1 MAQGLRDG
9 QGVGQR
15 VVLLAPAW
23 QPEQRGQL
31 GADHLGRG
39 EPEEA
44 GEAGPD
50 VDESVGVD
58 GAGDAVEGA
67 VLVKGGV
74 IGAVRVDGG
83 NAFAEVDLFKTYV
96 RPVKNPV
103 LSDYFVSLTGIT
115 QADVDRHGVSFPEA
129 LAAFSVFVG
138 DDGAA
143 VVSNGTDHAALDEN
157 CALHGIACPIDAD
170 RFVDIRPRLARLLG
184 LTTPEVISAKLPS
197 LLRLPGR
204 RKEHDALADARA
216 IAQALRHLRQTGRL

>member
-1 MAQGLRDG
+1 MASQADGSEHEFLGGLTTIFD
-9 QGVGQR
+9 
-15 VVLLAPAW
+15 LEFTAW
-23 QPEQRGQL
+23 EGSAARGWS
-31 GADHLGRG
+31 
-39 EPEEA
+39 
-44 GEAGPD
+44 GPD
-50 VDESVGVD
+50 EYREIVQ
-58 GAGDAVEGA
+58 
-67 VLVKGGV
+67 

-83 NAFAEVDLFKTYV
+83 NAFTEVDRFKTYV

-129 LAAFSVFVG
+129 LAAFSEFVG

-143 VVSNGTDHAALDEN
+143 VVSNGTDDAALDEN
-157 CALHGIACPIDAD
+157 CDLHGIACPIDAD

-184 LTTPEVISAKLPS
+184 LATPEVISAKLPS

-204 RKEHDALADARA
+204 RKEHDALADALA

>member
-1 MAQGLRDG
+1 MWGRMASQADG
-9 QGVGQR
+9 SEHEFLGGPTTIFD
-15 VVLLAPAW
+15 LEFTAW
-23 QPEQRGQL
+23 EGSAARGWS
-31 GADHLGRG
+31 
-39 EPEEA
+39 
-44 GEAGPD
+44 GPD
-50 VDESVGVD
+50 EYREIVQ
-58 GAGDAVEGA
+58 
-67 VLVKGGV
+67 

-83 NAFAEVDLFKTYV
+83 NAFAEVDRFTAYV

-129 LAAFSVFVG
+129 LAAFSEFVG

-184 LTTPEVISAKLPS
+184 LATPEVISAKLPS

-204 RKEHDALADARA
+204 RKEHDALADALA